1 MLAAAAP
8 PFLLAVAATVAIVA
22 AAVAGFALRRRP
34 LPEPHC
40 PRCRYPMKGVDAASR
55 CPECGFATADRGAW
69 WLGSRRWG
77 VTLAAAGVFWLTLA
91 LVFSRYG
98 RDGVLVGILGRWK
111 VVVSAAPL
119 PGWFVTLEES
129 RDPDAPWRR
138 LRVLRGPETVWSIEA
153 AYLAAG
159 VPAEPWTL
167 GGDGRRGFGDD
178 LDGDG
183 IADLVVTSFNA
194 GSGGGAAT
202 HWLAI
207 GDSGGFV
214 PLATLPGEL
223 RDLDGDGLTWEL
235 LAKDECLDYRWTSGA
250 GSPRMGVI
258 LTAGGPSGD
267 VWRVSPRLMRK
278 PAPPEGM
285 LAGEVRAIGDLRKA
299 EVAATSAD
307 ERRIFREGWLAPLV
321 RRMGELVYSGH
332 RERAFRFLDEA
343 WPDDEISR
351 EAFRAEFTQALSE
364 SPYAV
369 EIEALSRPET

>member
-55 CPECGFATADRGAW
+55 CPECGFATRDGGAW

-77 VTLAAAGVFWLTLA
+77 VALAAAGVGWLTLA

-111 VVVSAAPL
+111 VVASAAPL

-343 WPDDEISR
+343 WPDDEASR
-351 EAFRAEFTQALSE
+351 EAFRLEFTEALSE

-369 EIEALSRPET
+369 EIEALSRP

>member
-55 CPECGFATADRGAW
+55 CPECGFATRDGGAW

-77 VTLAAAGVFWLTLA
+77 VALAAAGVGWLTLA

-111 VVVSAAPL
+111 VVVSAAPS
-119 PGWFVTLEES
+119 PGWLVTLEET
-129 RDPDAPWRR
+129 RDSDAPWRR
-138 LRVLRGPETVWSIEA
+138 IRVFRGSETVWSIEA
-153 AYLAAG
+153 LYLSAG
-159 VPAEPWTL
+159 VPADPWKL
-167 GGDGRRGFGDD
+167 GGDGRQGFGDD
-178 LDGDG
+178 IDGDG
-183 IADLVVTSFNA
+183 IGDLVVTSFNGGTA
-194 GSGGGAAT
+194 GGATT

-207 GDSGGFV
+207 GDPGGFV

-223 RDLDGDGLTWEL
+223 RDLDGDGRPVEL
-235 LAKDECLDYRWTSGA
+235 LANDWCLDYRWTSGA

-258 LTAGGPSGD
+258 LVAADTARD
-267 VWRVSPRLMRK
+267 VWRVSPRHMRK
-278 PAPPEGM
+278 PLPPEAE
-285 LAGEVRAIGDLRKA
+285 LAGCAQAIRESRAK
-299 EVAATSAD
+299 EVAAATAD
-307 ERRIFREGWLAPLV
+307 ERRIFREAWLSPLV
-321 RRMGELVYSGH
+321 RTMGELVYSGH

-343 WPDDEISR
+343 WPDDEASR
-351 EAFRAEFTQALSE
+351 EAFRLEFTEALSE

-369 EIEALSRPET
+369 EIEALSRP